1 MRIIIHFNKSSKIRE
16 FTQVQ
21 IIRLISVISLV
32 FIGLLATIVSLLL
45 NNSTA
50 AISHENKRLKN
61 TISELNKKLIETQS
75 SLNKIYETERK
86 LRLAAGLDLEQS
98 YATGG
103 EEEFELKLI
112 IDAKENNDLKALTNL
127 TNELIN
133 RVKFEQN
140 KFEQLVE
147 KFREKE
153 ELAKRIPAI
162 VPMDGIFSNHSFG
175 MRIHPILKRWKMHEG
190 IDILGFYG
198 NPVYSTG
205 AGIVKFTGWNGGL
218 GLTVIIDHGFGY
230 ETTYG
235 HLSKIVVREGQKV
248 NRFQKLGECGSTGLS
263 TGPHLHYEVSF
274 NGEKQ
279 NPVYY
284 FIK

>member
-16 FTQVQ
+16 LTQAQ
-21 IIRLISVISLV
+21 IIKLMSIVTLI
-32 FIGLLATIVSLLL
+32 FIGLLATIISLLL

-50 AISHENKRLKN
+50 SIAYENKKLKK
-61 TISELNKKLIETQS
+61 TISELNKKIIETQN
-75 SLNKIYETERK
+75 SLSKIYESERK
-86 LRLAAGLDLEQS
+86 LRIAAGLDLGQN

-103 EEEFELKLI
+103 EEEFDIKSI
-112 IDAKENNDLKALTNL
+112 IASKDNDIKTLTTL

-147 KFREKE
+147 KFKEKE

-162 VPMDGIFSNHSFG
+162 VPMDGVFSNHSFG

-198 NPVYSTG
+198 NPVYATG
-205 AGIVKFTGWNGGL
+205 AGTVKFTGWNGGL

-248 NRFQKLGECGSTGLS
+248 NRFQKIGECGNTGLS